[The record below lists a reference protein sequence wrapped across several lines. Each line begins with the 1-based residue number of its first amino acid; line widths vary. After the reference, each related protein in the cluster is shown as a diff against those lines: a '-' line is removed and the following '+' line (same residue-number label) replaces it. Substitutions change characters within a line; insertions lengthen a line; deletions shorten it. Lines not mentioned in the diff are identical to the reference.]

1 MAIDKV
7 TLGILGNHC
16 AAAAESMAFTLY
28 RTAHSTFVKE
38 TEDFTTGLTTPDGQT
53 FATPTDLG
61 ATWFVGLNYGNV
73 IRAFD
78 EYHDGDICMTNDPY
92 SGYVCTHPPD
102 MHLWKPIFHEGEI
115 VCFAVGHVHNTDVGG
130 AVPASLSRSLTEV
143 HQEGIRIPPTKLY
156 SAGVLNQPILDV
168 IRTNVRV
175 PDQNWGDLKAQVA
188 AMNTGERKVKEM
200 IERFGIE
207 TFREGMFDL
216 MDYAEAQTRELV
228 RSLPD
233 GVYRFSDYLDED
245 SVGGYPC
252 RIALKLTIEGDSIE
266 FDFTGSDPQLES
278 SINMPTGGDP
288 RHILMMVGLD
298 YVLYSLDPSIVL
310 NSGMTRVCHCI
321 LPQGTIVNPEF
332 PAAVGMRSL
341 TEARLMD
348 VIFGAF
354 AQVVPDRL
362 AACSASGGPIM
373 NVNSVDHRTGRR
385 VVASIGPISGGA
397 GGNPREDGTDGS
409 GGNSSFLKNTPVE
422 INEAE
427 VPIHILRYGLTKD
440 SAGAGRYRGG
450 LATELEFRVYAP
462 NTRITARNRDRNR
475 FRAWGTNG
483 GRAGGPSSFLL
494 NPGSEREVNLGNTDI
509 LTVAPG
515 DVIKVA
521 CGGAAGWGPPWE
533 RPAQDVLMDVRRGFV
548 SPERAEQDYGVVL
561 TKGAID
567 EAATVRRRAALKAQ
581 GRDAFFDFGPERE
594 AFDAVWTEANY
605 DVLTVGLAALPTH
618 WRFFIKQRVFETVAS
633 VERIAGDGS
642 ELKRIM
648 GDIVAEYPQLAS
660 GNEAAAA
667 RGA

>member
-7 TLGILGNHC
+7 MLEILANHC

-73 IRAFD
+73 IRVFD
-78 EYHDGDICMTNDPY
+78 DYEDGDICMTNDPY

-102 MHLWKPIFHEGEI
+102 MHLWKPVFHEGEI

-130 AVPASLSRSLTEV
+130 AVPASLSRTLTEV

-188 AMNTGERKVKEM
+188 AMNTGERKVKE
-200 IERFGIE
+200 IIARFGIE
-207 TFREGMFDL
+207 AFRQGMYDL
-216 MDYAEAQTRELV
+216 LDYAEAQTRALV
-228 RSLPD
+228 RTLPD
-233 GVYRFSDYLDED
+233 GVYRFADYLDED
-245 SVGGYPC
+245 SAGGHPC
-252 RIALKLTIEGDSIE
+252 RIALKLTIDGDGIE

-298 YVLYSLDPSIVL
+298 YVLYSLDPSILL
-310 NSGMTRVCHCI
+310 NSGMTRVCNCI
-321 LPQGTIVNPEF
+321 LPKGTIVNPEF

-341 TEARLMD
+341 TEARVMD

-354 AQVVPDRL
+354 AQVAPERL
-362 AACSASGGPIM
+362 PACPASGGPIM

-385 VVASIGPISGGA
+385 VVASIDPISGGA
-397 GGNPREDGTDGS
+397 GGNPHEDGADGS
-409 GGNSSFLKNTPVE
+409 GANSSFLKNTPVE

-427 VPIHILRYGLTKD
+427 VPIRILRYGLTRD

-450 LATELEFRVYAP
+450 AATELEFRVYAP
-462 NTRITARNRDRNR
+462 NTKITARNRDRTR
-475 FRAWGTNG
+475 FRAWGIVG
-483 GRAGGPSSFLL
+483 GKAGGPSSFLL
-494 NPGSEREVNLGNTDI
+494 NPGSNREVDLGNTDI
-509 LTVAPG
+509 LTVDPG
-515 DVIKVA
+515 DVIKIA
-521 CGGAAGWGPPWE
+521 CGGAAGWGNPWE
-533 RPAQDVLMDVRRGFV
+533 RPAENVLMDVKRGFV
-548 SPERAEQDYGVVL
+548 SPEGADRDYGVVL
-561 TKGAID
+561 SNGGVD
-567 EAATVRRRAALKAQ
+567 ETATERRRQVMRAETND
-581 GRDAFFDFGPERE
+581 GFFDFGEERE
-594 AFDAVWTEANY
+594 EFEKVWTEANY
-605 DVLTVGLAALPTH
+605 CALTEGLAALPTH
-618 WRFFIKQRVFETVAS
+618 WRFFIKGRVFEAMAALDPAERDRDETVVSA
-633 VERIAGDGS
+633 ILDD
-642 ELKRIM
+642 LI
-648 GDIVAEYPQLAS
+648 DQYPQLAAA
-660 GNEAAAA
+660 GNLPVT
-667 RGA
+667 